1 MNRIALLLI
10 FLSFWGCE
18 QKKAH
23 PKRIS
28 QTISG
33 RDKGGEHAL
42 VRYPLYRVKSFPSWK
57 RLDPSPLTSNSDTR
71 HPIVEFWIDD
81 QIQITIHNFPSDSM
95 ETRIPPRAQV
105 ERWKKQMQTD
115 DDDDFIIR
123 PVSFAGFAGLF
134 FEGEGRNKKTIAYAL
149 KLDDRHYQSLR
160 GLRHGY
166 NDAFLE
172 QMGSDVTI
180 KAVGPKQAMMTYRED
195 LIAFSESFELIQ
207 EIPEP

>member
-23 PKRIS
+23 PKPMS

-33 RDKGGEHAL
+33 RDRGGESGL
-42 VRYPLYRVKSFPSWK
+42 VRYPLYRVKTFPNWK
-57 RLDPSPLTSNSDTR
+57 RLDPSPLTSNLDTR
-71 HPIVEFWIDD
+71 QPIVEFWIDG
-81 QIQITIHNFPSDSM
+81 QIHVTIHNFPSDSM
-95 ETRIPPRAQV
+95 DTRIPPRAQV
-105 ERWKKQMQTD
+105 ERWKKQMLTD
-115 DDDDFIIR
+115 DNDDFVER
-123 PVSFAGFAGLF
+123 PVSFAGFAGFF
-134 FEGEGRNKKTIAYAL
+134 FEGEDKDKMTIAYAL

-160 GLRHGY
+160 SHRQPH
-166 NDAFLE
+166 NEAFLK

-180 KAVGPKQAMMTYRED
+180 KAVGPIQAMMKYRED